1 MTEERLSF
9 QAEVAKLLD
18 IVVHSLY
25 SDRRIFLRELISN
38 ASDACDKLRYEALT
52 DPGLREGAEEFR
64 ITLRVD
70 AEAKT
75 IEIADNGIG
84 MNRQDLIDNLGTIA
98 RSGTEAF
105 VKQLKAAG
113 KSGDANQI
121 GQFGVGFYSSFMV
134 SERVDVFTRRAG
146 DTQGW
151 HWVSDGGGEFTI
163 SEAEVATPG
172 TRIVLHLRED
182 ASEFLD
188 TWRLKSTVKTYSD
201 HIAIPV
207 VLLGQEKAKEDEASE
222 TGEEEDA
229 ASGEETLN
237 EASALWTRPRSEIT
251 DEQYTEF
258 YRHISHGFDDPW
270 HTVHFKA
277 EGAIE
282 YTGLLFIP
290 SQKPFDLFQPE
301 RKTHVKL
308 YVNRV
313 FITDD
318 APDVLPSYLRFI
330 RGMVDS
336 SDLPLNVSRE
346 MLQHNPVLR
355 KIQSG
360 LVKRILGDLKKRA
373 ENADEYATFWDT
385 FGAVLKEGVY
395 EDQERRTD
403 VLELARFRSSTTDG
417 WISLA
422 DYVTRMKT
430 GQDAIYYIT
439 GDNAETLKRSPQ
451 LEGFRAKGV
460 EVLLL
465 TDPVDEFWI
474 NSVPTYQDKPLK
486 SAAGSAEGLDAV
498 ADPEA
503 DNTKKD
509 EDKAPADQVEALAK
523 ALKETL
529 GDAVKEVRSSSRL
542 KESPVCLV
550 AEDGG
555 MSLHLER
562 MLKQSGQAG
571 MSMGPGAS
579 RILEINPSHPLIK
592 GMAARAA
599 KGEADSGTGA
609 GNLADMGQLLL
620 DQARILEGEPPAD
633 PVAFAQRMSSIMA
646 GVL

>member
-9 QAEVAKLLD
+9 QAEVSKLLD

-52 DPGLREGAEEFR
+52 NPALREGSDDFR
-64 ITLRVD
+64 ITLKVD
-70 AEAKT
+70 ADAKT

-105 VKQLKAAG
+105 VKQLQAAG
-113 KSGDANQI
+113 KSGDASQI

-134 SERVDVFTRRAG
+134 ANTVEVFTRRAG
-146 DTQGW
+146 ESEGW
-151 HWVSDGGGEFTI
+151 HWTSDGGGEFSI
-163 SEAEVATPG
+163 GEAEVAAPG

-182 ASEFLD
+182 ASEFLEA
-188 TWRLKSTVKTYSD
+188 WRLKSTVKTYSD

-207 VLLGQEKAKEDEASE
+207 VLLGTEEKDGKTEDTA
-222 TGEEEDA
+222 
-229 ASGEETLN
+229 ETLN

-251 DEQYTEF
+251 PEQYKEF
-258 YRHISHGFDDPW
+258 YHHVGHAFDEPW

-313 FITDD
+313 FITDE
-318 APDVLPSYLRFI
+318 APDLLPSYLRFM
-330 RGMVDS
+330 RGIVDS

-355 KIQSG
+355 KIQGG
-360 LVKRILGDLKKRA
+360 LVKRILSDLKKRA
-373 ENADEYATFWDT
+373 EANAEDYAAFWDI
-385 FGAVLKEGVY
+385 FGAVLKEGIY
-395 EDQERRTD
+395 EDHERRQE

-417 WISLA
+417 WVSLA
-422 DYVTRMKT
+422 DYKARMKT
-430 GQDAIYYIT
+430 GQDTIYYIT
-439 GDNAETLKRSPQ
+439 GDDPEVLKRSPQ

-474 NSVPTYQDKPLK
+474 NSVPDFQDTPLK
-486 SAAGSAEGLDAV
+486 SAASSVEGLDEIAGPD
-498 ADPEA
+498 ASDE
-503 DNTKKD
+503 TTT
-509 EDKAPADQVEALAK
+509 EDKAPADQIETLTK

-529 GDAVKEVRSSSRL
+529 GDAVKDVRASSRL

-562 MLKQSGQAG
+562 MLKQAGQAG
-571 MSMGPGAS
+571 IGLGSAAG
-579 RILEINPSHPLIK
+579 RILEINPAHPLIK
-592 GMAARAA
+592 GMAARTAQ
-599 KGEADSGTGA
+599 GTPDS
-609 GNLADMGQLLL
+609 LADMGQLLL
-620 DQARILEGEPPAD
+620 DQARIVEGEAPAD
-633 PVAFAQRMSSIMA
+633 PVAFARRLSTVMA
-646 GVL
+646 GAL

>member
-52 DPGLREGAEEFR
+52 DPSLREGAEEFR

-75 IEIADNGIG
+75 IEIADNGLG

-134 SERVDVFTRRAG
+134 AGRVEVFTRRAG

-222 TGEEEDA
+222 TGEENAA

-251 DEQYTEF
+251 DEQYKEF
-258 YRHISHGFDDPW
+258 YHHVSHGFDDPW

-318 APDVLPSYLRFI
+318 APDVLPSYLRFM

-336 SDLPLNVSRE
+336 ADLPLNVSRE

-355 KIQSG
+355 KIQGG
-360 LVKRILGDLKKRA
+360 LVKRILSDLKKRA

-417 WISLA
+417 WVSLA

-439 GDNAETLKRSPQ
+439 GDNADVLKRSPQ

-498 ADPEA
+498 ADAEA
-503 DNTKKD
+503 DDAKKD

-571 MSMGPGAS
+571 IGMGPGAS

-599 KGEADSGTGA
+599 KGEAGSGT
-609 GNLADMGQLLL
+609 LADMGQLLL

-646 GVL
+646 GAL

>member
-1 MTEERLSF
+1 MTDTKTEDRLSF
-9 QAEVAKLLD
+9 QAEVTKLLD

-25 SDRRIFLRELISN
+25 SDRQIFLRELISN

-52 DPGLREGAEEFR
+52 TPALREGAEAFR

-70 AEAKT
+70 ADAKT

-84 MNRQDLIDNLGTIA
+84 MNRAELIDNLGTIA
-98 RSGTEAF
+98 RSGTEEF
-105 VKQLKAAG
+105 VNTLRDADKQGEARL
-113 KSGDANQI
+113 I

-134 SERVDVFTRRAG
+134 AERVEVFTRRAG

-151 HWVSDGGGEFTI
+151 HWESDGGGAFSI
-163 SEAEVATPG
+163 GEAEVAAPG

-182 ASEFLD
+182 ATEFLES
-188 TWRLKSTVKTYSD
+188 WRLKSTVKTYSD

-207 VLLGQEKAKEDEASE
+207 VLLGTDDEGKE
-222 TGEEEDA
+222 T
-229 ASGEETLN
+229 EETLN

-251 DEQYTEF
+251 EEQYTEF
-258 YRHISHGFDDPW
+258 YHHVAHAFDTPW

-301 RKTHVKL
+301 RKTHIKL

-318 APDVLPSYLRFI
+318 APEVLPSYLRFV
-330 RGMVDS
+330 RGIVDS

-346 MLQHNPVLR
+346 MLQHNPVLK
-355 KIQSG
+355 KIQGG
-360 LVKRILGDLKKRA
+360 LVKRLLGDLKKRA

-385 FGAVLKEGVY
+385 FGAVLKEGIY
-395 EDQERRTD
+395 EDFERRTE
-403 VLELARFRSSTTDG
+403 VLDLARFRSSTTEG
-417 WISLA
+417 WVSLA
-422 DYVTRMKT
+422 DYVARMKT
-430 GQDAIYYIT
+430 GQEAIYYIT
-439 GDNAETLKRSPQ
+439 GDDPETLKRSPQ

-474 NSVPTYQDKPLK
+474 NAVPDYQDTPLK
-486 SAAGSAEGLDAV
+486 SAASSAAGLDAV
-498 ADPEA
+498 ADPESKDDDA
-503 DNTKKD
+503 TKD
-509 EDKAPADQVEALAK
+509 EAAPTDQVEALAK
-523 ALKETL
+523 ALQETL
-529 GDAVKEVRSSSRL
+529 GHAVKEVRSTSRL

-550 AEDGG
+550 SEEGD

-562 MLKQSGQAG
+562 MLKQAGQD
-571 MSMGPGAS
+571 MGRKPA
-579 RILEINPSHPLIK
+579 RIMEINPSHPLIK
-592 GMAARAA
+592 GMAA
-599 KGEADSGTGA
+599 KVA
-609 GNLADMGQLLL
+609 GGGGDLSDLGQLLL
-620 DQARILEGEPPAD
+620 DQALIVEGEHPAD
-633 PVAFAQRMSSIMA
+633 PVAFARRLSAVMSGA
-646 GVL
+646 L

>member
-52 DPGLREGAEEFR
+52 DPSLREGAGEFR

-70 AEAKT
+70 ADAKT

-84 MNRQDLIDNLGTIA
+84 MTRDDLIDNLGTIA
-98 RSGTEAF
+98 RSGTESF
-105 VKQLKAAG
+105 VKQLQAAG
-113 KSGDANQI
+113 KTGDANQI

-134 SERVDVFTRRAG
+134 AGHVEVYTRRAG

-151 HWVSDGGGEFTI
+151 HWTSDGGGEFTI
-163 SEAEVATPG
+163 GEAEVSAPG
-172 TRIVLHLRED
+172 TRIVLHLRDD
-182 ASEFLD
+182 AAEFLEP
-188 TWRLKSTVKTYSD
+188 WRLKSTIKTYSD

-207 VLLGQEKAKEDEASE
+207 VLLGTEEQDGE
-222 TGEEEDA
+222 TKDT
-229 ASGEETLN
+229 EETLN

-258 YRHISHGFDDPW
+258 YRHTAHAFDEPW

-313 FITDD
+313 FITEE
-318 APDVLPSYLRFI
+318 APDVLPSYLRFM
-330 RGMVDS
+330 RGIVDS

-355 KIQSG
+355 KIQNG

-373 ENADEYATFWDT
+373 ENADEYATFWET

-395 EDQERRTD
+395 EDQDRRMD
-403 VLELARFRSSTTDG
+403 VLELARFRSTTADG
-417 WISLA
+417 WVSLA
-422 DYVTRMKT
+422 DYVARMKT
-430 GQDAIYYIT
+430 GQEAIYYIT
-439 GDNAETLKRSPQ
+439 GDDPEVLKRSPQ

-486 SAAGSAEGLDAV
+486 SAASSAEGLDAV
-498 ADPEA
+498 ADAEDEA
-503 DNTKKD
+503 DKTD
-509 EDKAPADQVEALAK
+509 EEKAPADQVEALAK
-523 ALKETL
+523 ALQESL
-529 GDAVKEVRSSSRL
+529 GESVKEVRPSSRL

-562 MLKQSGQAG
+562 MLKNAGQSGMG
-571 MSMGPGAS
+571 LGPGAA

-592 GMAARAA
+592 GMAAKAA
-599 KGEADSGTGA
+599 NGGA
-609 GNLADMGQLLL
+609 GSGMLADMGQLLL
-620 DQARILEGEPPAD
+620 DQARIVEGEPPAD
-633 PVAFAQRMSSIMA
+633 PVEFARRMSSIMA
-646 GVL
+646 GAL